1 MVHPHDMIT
10 AFGLGGRERS
20 RGTNCPSLRCQ
31 TIYVTVGRTGEG
43 TIGRVVFNSEHHNT
57 VVTST
62 CILLKPEVV
71 QEKGSFRTRKKGSLS
86 QKTL

>member
-1 MVHPHDMIT
+1 MSKVMLLHYITILCKTTWGNSVHV
-10 AFGLGGRERS
+10 
-20 RGTNCPSLRCQ
+20 PS
-31 TIYVTVGRTGEG
+31 GRTGEG

-71 QEKGSFRTRKKGSLS
+71 QEKCSFRTRKKGSLS